1 MEKFLKESLFRK
13 YQKKNWRLHGTWKL
27 ILLHEHE
34 INTTPQLWK
43 ILYLHYLGY
52 AILPMKGYWV

>member
-1 MEKFLKESLFRK
+1 ME
-13 YQKKNWRLHGTWKL
+13 HGNQYYYTTMETLAFSWNM
-27 ILLHEHE
+27 E

-52 AILPMKGYWV
+52 GLLPMKGYWV